1 MDNSKSLLLMATE
14 FAEAIINNNLLQGKT
29 LVENFNNQIKDKP
42 NLYDDLCQ
50 YISINELGY
59 KNPNLTLKY
68 IVKNLEGLKDSQEA
82 ITLTFLW
89 TTQDMIQKVNPVQIH
104 NFLKQEL
111 SSKYYYQKI
120 SNKDMY
126 YKILLRL
133 CYLSENLELLKEI
146 KQQIQFDDIIEKE
159 E

>member
-14 FAEAIINNNLLQGKT
+14 FAEAIINNDLLQGKT

-42 NLYDDLCQ
+42 DLYDDLCQ

-59 KNPNLTLKY
+59 KNPNLTLRY

-89 TTQDMIQKVNPVQIH
+89 TTQDMIQRVNPVQIH

-146 KQQIQFDDIIEKE
+146 KQQIQFDDTIEKE

>member
-1 MDNSKSLLLMATE
+1 MAAD
-14 FAEAIINNNLLQGKT
+14 FAEAIINNDLLLGET
-29 LVENFNNQIKDKP
+29 LVENFNSQIKDNP
-42 NLYDDLCQ
+42 DLYNDLCQ

-68 IVKNLEGLKDSQEA
+68 IVNNLEGLKDSQEA

-104 NFLKQEL
+104 DFLEQEL
-111 SSKYYYQKI
+111 LSKYYYQKI

>member
-14 FAEAIINNNLLQGKT
+14 FAEAIINNDLLQGKT

-42 NLYDDLCQ
+42 DLYDDLCQ

-59 KNPNLTLKY
+59 KNPNLTLRY

-89 TTQDMIQKVNPVQIH
+89 TTQDMILRVKPVQIH
-104 NFLKQEL
+104 KFLKQEL

-126 YKILLRL
+126 NKILLRL

-146 KQQIQFDDIIEKE
+146 KQQIQFDDTIEKE

>member
-14 FAEAIINNNLLQGKT
+14 FAEIIINNDLLQGKT

-42 NLYDDLCQ
+42 DLYDDLCQ

-59 KNPNLTLKY
+59 KNPNLTLRY

-89 TTQDMIQKVNPVQIH
+89 TTQDMIQRVNPVQIH

-146 KQQIQFDDIIEKE
+146 KQQIQFDDTIEKE